1 MAMYQNT
8 SRSRIDPR
16 ARAAC
21 RDAESHG
28 RVHGRVHDSIDDPVR
43 GRAKGPI
50 IDQDGREVPEAE
62 LRPFPGESSPL
73 QRIAGRLLRLADMA
87 TSEPEVRAPREL
99 RDLMAKFGIAAHSGN
114 VRLPPLPPLWR

>member
-1 MAMYQNT
+1 VALKVAKAKAG
-8 SRSRIDPR
+8 ID
-16 ARAAC
+16 
-21 RDAESHG
+21 ES
-28 RVHGRVHDSIDDPVR
+28 
-43 GRAKGPI
+43 KPI
-50 IDQDGREVPEAE
+50 E